1 MTGFLRMHGRSGLRA
16 GKCTHVLSGSTVSF
30 QQFKIFA
37 ACNIGV
43 AVLDSNE
50 P

>member
-1 MTGFLRMHGRSGLRA
+1 MTGFLRMHGQRDLRA
-16 GKCTHVLSGSTVSF
+16 GKCTYVPSCSTVSF